1 MILTLF
7 CVDDDTLLAPRD
19 KFDDKAGVKSDAG
32 RDKLT
37 KQASTMVVVDPI
49 EYEKDYDDADD
60 MDLPAKGS
68 TFKEEQKRLDS
79 ISNQG
84 I

>member
-1 MILTLF
+1 
-7 CVDDDTLLAPRD
+7 
-19 KFDDKAGVKSDAG
+19 
-32 RDKLT
+32 
-37 KQASTMVVVDPI
+37 MVVVDPI

-60 MDLPAKGS
+60 MDLPLKGS

-84 I
+84 IYTF